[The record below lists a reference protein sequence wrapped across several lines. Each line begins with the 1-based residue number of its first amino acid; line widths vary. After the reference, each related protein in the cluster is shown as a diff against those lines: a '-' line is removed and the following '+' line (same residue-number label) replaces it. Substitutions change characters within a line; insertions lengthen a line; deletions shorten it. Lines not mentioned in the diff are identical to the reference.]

1 MEKTKKQTKKTEQ
14 QAARFTKEQILAAK
28 DFKQSRDALQILLE
42 EQKSYTLTEVSQILE
57 EFMKRKVQ

>member
-1 MEKTKKQTKKTEQ
+1 MEKNKKQTKKTEQ

-28 DFKQSRDALQILLE
+28 DFKQSRDALHILLE